1 MAEAEKQEELKA
13 QDKYLEM
20 QDELNELKSKY
31 DNLVSES
38 AVKDA
43 RIVELQEMN
52 QKLFLRVSTDLQDTP
67 SAPSS
72 DEQRAEMLKD
82 FNIKKRY
89 K

>member
-20 QDELNELKSKY
+20 QDELNDLKSKY

-38 AVKDA
+38 AVKDK